1 MSRKWRNCKHD
12 MATAGGY
19 GRMQL
24 LGHGYWLHVV
34 DGNDNDN
41 VPAKHCTVLYVRDDD
56 SRH

>member
-1 MSRKWRNCKHD
+1 

-24 LGHGYWLHVV
+24 LGHGYLLHVV

-41 VPAKHCTVLYVRDDD
+41 VPALHCNVLYVLDDD
-56 SRH
+56 ARH